1 MPCPPIAMTR
11 SALMSAITLS
21 LLASA
26 NSRAAAQQDRLGAD
40 ATTTPVGVHTHIGRR
55 ISYVCPAV
63 TSAQI
68 ASVEVWGTDIYSS
81 DSPICIAAIHAG
93 VLQAGRPGLVTIV
106 VASGADTFTGSARNG
121 VTTKD
126 YGPNT
131 TSYTFD
137 RTGAPG
143 QLDWFTTGL
152 GIPETFTAS
161 IFVAC
166 PGGGAMTSQIWGSDV
181 YNEDSSICTAALHA
195 GLITRANGGNFFV
208 TRDTGLKNY
217 DAVDR
222 NGVKSTV
229 WSGGKASFKVGATS
243 TTLIAT
249 QAVTVPAVSG
259 TSPSPAPIRE
269 PIATPTVMTTICSP
283 GVTKPGSGP
292 SSVFAN
298 LALMSPLGADLQWPA
313 VFGAAGYVVE
323 RVLASGGTPAKL
335 ASTCEHEDWFIRKT
349 DTDNV
354 ETISYKDRSGGL
366 QAGETYAYVVRAFGS
381 AGQMGWSSTHW
392 TAPTLPLLRV
402 SSVDA
407 KGSTVTV
414 HWSIDNKDPVTTYN
428 LYQPNDFVVKSE
440 YGYYKTLN
448 MGQVGGTCGC
458 THTILGVPLGA
469 HTFTVEAR
477 WAPDVKSSGS
487 KTVTIAP

>member
-1 MPCPPIAMTR
+1 MTR

-21 LLASA
+21 LLANAS
-26 NSRAAAQQDRLGAD
+26 SGAAAQQDRLGAD
-40 ATTTPVGVHTHIGRR
+40 VTTTPVGVHTHIGRR

-68 ASVEVWGTDIYSS
+68 ASVEVWGTDVYSS

-93 VLQAGRPGLVTIV
+93 VLQAGRPGLVTIL
-106 VASGADTFTGSARNG
+106 VASGADRFTGSARNG

-137 RTGAPG
+137 RSGAPG
-143 QLDWFTTGL
+143 QLDWSTTAL
-152 GIPETFTAS
+152 SIPAVFTAS

-195 GLITRANGGNFFV
+195 GLITRASGGNFFV

-217 DAVDR
+217 EAVDR

-229 WSGGKASFKVGATS
+229 WSGGTASFKVGATS

-249 QAVTVPAVSG
+249 QAGTVPAVSG
-259 TSPSPAPIRE
+259 TSPPPAPIRE

-283 GVTKPGSGP
+283 GVTKPGNGP
-292 SSVFAN
+292 SSVFA
-298 LALMSPLGADLQWPA
+298 AMSPASPLGAYVRWSA
-313 VFGAAGYVVE
+313 VAGAAGYVIE
-323 RVLASGGTPAKL
+323 RGLASSGTTAKL
-335 ASTCEHEDWFIRKT
+335 TSTCEHEDWFTKST
-349 DTDNV
+349 EANNV
-354 ETISYKDRSGGL
+354 EWVSYRDLSGGV
-366 QAGETYAYVVRAFGS
+366 QPATSYVYVVRAFGS
-381 AGQMGWSSTHW
+381 AGQMGWNSAHW
-392 TAPTLPLLRV
+392 KSPTLPLVRLASIDV
-402 SSVDA
+402 
-407 KGSTVTV
+407 KGSTVTIY
-414 HWSIDNKDPVTTYN
+414 WSMDGKDPLTGVP
-428 LYQPNDFVVKSE
+428 LYSPNNFVVTSD
-440 YGYYKTLN
+440 YGYYKALSWE
-448 MGQVGGTCGC
+448 QFGGKCGC
-458 THTILGVPLGA
+458 AHTILGVPLGA
-469 HTFTVEAR
+469 HTFTVEAH
-477 WAPDVKSSGS
+477 WSPDVKSSDS